1 MSTPTVSRRQFVQ
14 TAAGGLATVA
24 GAAGQVAAAAGGPP
38 NIVFL
43 MTDNHRWD
51 HLGCMGNDIIQTPNI
66 DRLAERG
73 VTFTNAFCTTSICA
87 ATRATVFTGEFR
99 REHGYTFTMPPMSVQ
114 RMDRSYPALLKQAGY
129 RTGFVGKLGVEVDP
143 RAPDRMFDFYRRRIA
158 SSTSNPYYRKPASV
172 YMPARNPYGA
182 ADPADGPLKHVTTI
196 NGDDA
201 VEFVRTSSQN
211 QPFCLSVSF
220 SAPHPEDDHI
230 DQYIYDKK
238 LEHLYKDDVI
248 PPPPIPDDGYFHKLP
263 SFIQVSMSRQR
274 WFRRY
279 DTPEKYQQMIKG
291 IYRLITGVDI
301 QVGRIVAELERQG
314 LADNTVVIF
323 TGDNGIMIG
332 EHGLTGIWLMYEGSI
347 RKPLIIADPRLDR
360 SRHGAT
366 VDEMALTFDYPA
378 TMLDLAGVEIPRQM
392 RGRSLTPLLRGETVD
407 WRKDF
412 FYEHLYER
420 ETIPKSEGVRTER
433 YKYVRYFEENPVYEQ
448 LFDLETDP
456 NEVVNLAGDA
466 THADRL
472 ATLRV
477 RCDELRDSVGGP
489 YVRGM

>member
-1 MSTPTVSRRQFVQ
+1 MSLTRLNRRQFLEA
-14 TAAGGLATVA
+14 TAALVPATVSVR
-24 GAAGQVAAAAGGPP
+24 GQSPARPP

-51 HLGCMGNDIIQTPNI
+51 LLGCAGNEIIQTPNI

-73 VTFTNAFCTTSICA
+73 TRFTDAFCTTSICA
-87 ATRATVFTGEFR
+87 ATRASILTGEFR
-99 REHGYTFTMPPMSVQ
+99 REHGYTFTMPAMSVQ

-158 SSTSNPYYRKPASV
+158 SSTRNPYYRE
-172 YMPARNPYGA
+172 A
-182 ADPADGPLKHVTTI
+182 ADGRVKHVTTI

-201 VEFVRTSSQN
+201 VEFIRTSSQD

-230 DQYIYDKK
+230 DQYIFDKE
-238 LEHLYKDDVI
+238 LATLYERDEI
-248 PPPPIPDDGYFHKLP
+248 PLPPIPDHEYFHRLP
-263 SFIQVSMSRQR
+263 GFIQVSMSRQR
-274 WFRRY
+274 WFRRF
-279 DTPEKYQQMIKG
+279 DTPEKYQRMMKG
-291 IYRLITGVDI
+291 MYRLITGVDR
-301 QVGRIVAELERQG
+301 QVGRIIGELQRRG
-314 LADNTVVIF
+314 FDDNTVVIF

-347 RKPLIIADPRLDR
+347 RKPLIIADPRLNR
-360 SRHGAT
+360 SRHGVTA
-366 VDEMALTFDYPA
+366 DQMALSFDCPV
-378 TMLDLAGVEIPRQM
+378 TVLDLAGVPVPPQM
-392 RGRSLTPLLRGETVD
+392 RGRSLVPLMRGEMVE

-420 ETIPKSEGVRTER
+420 ETIPKSEGIRTER
-433 YKYVRYFEENPVYEQ
+433 FKYVRYFERNPLYEQ

-456 NEVVNLAGDA
+456 NEVTNLVGDSA
-466 THADRL
+466 HD
-472 ATLRV
+472 ATLRALRA
-477 RCDELRDSVGGP
+477 RCDELRDGVGGP

>member
-1 MSTPTVSRRQFVQ
+1 MR
-14 TAAGGLATVA
+14 
-24 GAAGQVAAAAGGPP
+24 GQSASGRP

-51 HLGCMGNDIIQTPNI
+51 LLGCAGNEIIQTPNI

-73 VTFTNAFCTTSICA
+73 VRFTNSFCTTSICA
-87 ATRATVFTGEFR
+87 ATRASILTGEFR
-99 REHGYTFTMPPMSVQ
+99 REHGYTFTMPAMSVQ
-114 RMDRSYPALLKQAGY
+114 RMDRSYPALLKQSGY

-158 SSTSNPYYRKPASV
+158 SSTRNPYYRE
-172 YMPARNPYGA
+172 
-182 ADPADGPLKHVTTI
+182 ADDGKVKHITTI

-201 VEFVRTSSQN
+201 VEFIRTSPQD

-230 DQYIYDKK
+230 DQYIFDRE
-238 LEHLYKDDVI
+238 LQPLYEQDVI
-248 PPPPIPDDGYFHKLP
+248 PPPPIPDNEHFRQLP
-263 SFIQVSMSRQR
+263 GFIQVSMSRQR
-274 WFRRY
+274 WFRRF
-279 DTPEKYQQMIKG
+279 DTPEKYQRMMKG
-291 IYRLITGVDI
+291 MYRLITGVDR

-314 LADNTVVIF
+314 FADNTVVIF

-347 RKPLIIADPRLDR
+347 RKPLIIADPRLDE
-360 SRHGAT
+360 SRQGVTA
-366 VDEMALTFDYPA
+366 DQMALSFDCPA
-378 TMLDLAGVEIPRQM
+378 TMLDLAGVPIPEQM
-392 RGRSLTPLLRGETVD
+392 RGRSMVPLMRDEAVD
-407 WRKDF
+407 WREDF

-433 YKYVRYFEENPVYEQ
+433 FKYVRYFERNPVYEQ
-448 LFDLETDP
+448 LFDLAADP
-456 NEVVNLAGDA
+456 NEITNLVTDPK
-466 THADRL
+466 HD
-472 ATLRV
+472 ATLRALRA

>member
-1 MSTPTVSRRQFVQ
+1 MSLRSLNRRQFFG
-14 TAAGGLATVA
+14 TASALLP
-24 GAAGQVAAAAGGPP
+24 AAASVRGQSASRPP

-51 HLGCMGNDIIQTPNI
+51 LLGCAGNEIIQTPNI

-73 VTFTNAFCTTSICA
+73 VRFTNSFCTTSICA
-87 ATRATVFTGEFR
+87 ATRASILTGEFR

-114 RMDRSYPALLKQAGY
+114 RMDRSYPALLKQSGY

-158 SSTSNPYYRKPASV
+158 SSTRNPYYRE
-172 YMPARNPYGA
+172 
-182 ADPADGPLKHVTTI
+182 ADDGRVEHITTI

-201 VEFVRTSSQN
+201 VEFIRTSSQD

-230 DQYIYDKK
+230 DQYIFDRE
-238 LEHLYKDDVI
+238 LQALYEQDVI
-248 PPPPIPDDGYFHKLP
+248 PPPPIPDDGYFHQLP
-263 SFIQVSMSRQR
+263 GFIQVSMSRQR
-274 WFRRY
+274 WFRRF
-279 DTPEKYQQMIKG
+279 DTPEKYQRMMKG
-291 IYRLITGVDI
+291 MYRLITGVDR

-314 LADNTVVIF
+314 FDDNTVVIF

-347 RKPLIIADPRLDR
+347 RKPLIIADPRLDE
-360 SRHGAT
+360 SRQGVTA
-366 VDEMALTFDYPA
+366 EQMALSFDCPV
-378 TMLDLAGVEIPRQM
+378 TMLDLAGLPIPEQM
-392 RGRSLTPLLRGETVD
+392 RGRSLVPLMRDEAAD
-407 WRKDF
+407 WREDF

-433 YKYVRYFEENPVYEQ
+433 FKYVRYFERNPVYEQ
-448 LFDLETDP
+448 LFDLVADP
-456 NEVVNLAGDA
+456 NEITNLVGD
-466 THADRL
+466 TKHG
-472 ATLRV
+472 ATLRALRA

>member
-1 MSTPTVSRRQFVQ
+1 MSVTPLDRRRFLELSTGGITASTIAHGQADPSR
-14 TAAGGLATVA
+14 
-24 GAAGQVAAAAGGPP
+24 P

-51 HLGCMGNDIIQTPNI
+51 LLGCAGNDIIQTPHI

-73 VTFTNAFCTTSICA
+73 VQFSNSFCTTSICA
-87 ATRATVFTGEFR
+87 ATRASILTGEFR
-99 REHGYTFTMPPMSVQ
+99 REHRYTFTMPPMSLQ

-143 RAPDRMFDFYRRRIA
+143 RAPGRMFDFYRRRIA
-158 SSTSNPYYRKPASV
+158 SSTRNPYYRE
-172 YMPARNPYGA
+172 A
-182 ADPADGPLKHVTTI
+182 ADGTVKHLSAI

-201 VEFVRTSSQN
+201 VEFIRTSSKS

-220 SAPHPEDDHI
+220 SAPHPEDDNI
-230 DQYIYDKK
+230 DQYIFDRRY
-238 LEHLYKDDVI
+238 ENLYQDATI
-248 PPPPIPDDGYFHKLP
+248 PPPPIPDDSYFHRLP
-263 SFIQVSMSRQR
+263 GFIQVSMSRQR
-274 WFRRY
+274 WFRRF
-279 DTPEKYQQMIKG
+279 DTPEKYQRMMKG
-291 IYRLITGVDI
+291 MYRLITGVDK
-301 QVGRIVAELERQG
+301 QVGRIVSALERQG
-314 LADNTVVIF
+314 VLDNTVLIF

-360 SRHGAT
+360 SLHGNA
-366 VDEMALTFDYPA
+366 VEDMVLSFDCPA
-378 TMLDLAGVEIPRQM
+378 TMLDLAGVEVPSEM
-392 RGRSLTPLLRGETVD
+392 RGRSLVPLLQGERPD

-433 YKYVRYFEENPVYEQ
+433 FKYVRYFERNPVYEQ
-448 LFDLETDP
+448 LFDLGKDP
-456 NEVVNLAGDA
+456 NEVTNLAGDP
-466 THADRL
+466 THASVL
-472 ATLRV
+472 ETLRE
-477 RCDELRDSVGGP
+477 RCDRLRDSVGGP

>member
-1 MSTPTVSRRQFVQ
+1 MSLRSLNRRQFFG
-14 TAAGGLATVA
+14 TASALLP
-24 GAAGQVAAAAGGPP
+24 AAASVRGQSASRPP

-51 HLGCMGNDIIQTPNI
+51 LLGCAGNEIIQTPNI

-73 VTFTNAFCTTSICA
+73 VRFINSFCTTSICA
-87 ATRATVFTGEFR
+87 ATRASILTGEFR

-114 RMDRSYPALLKQAGY
+114 RMDRSYPALLKQSGY

-158 SSTSNPYYRKPASV
+158 SSTRNPYYREAE
-172 YMPARNPYGA
+172 
-182 ADPADGPLKHVTTI
+182 DGNVKHITTI

-201 VEFVRTSSQN
+201 VEFIRTSSQD

-230 DQYIYDKK
+230 EQYIFDRE
-238 LEHLYKDDVI
+238 LQALYAQDVI
-248 PPPPIPDDGYFHKLP
+248 PPPPIPDDGYFHQLP
-263 SFIQVSMSRQR
+263 GFIQVSMSRQR
-274 WFRRY
+274 WFRRF
-279 DTPEKYQQMIKG
+279 DTPEKYQRMMKG
-291 IYRLITGVDI
+291 MYRLITGVDR
-301 QVGRIVAELERQG
+301 QVGRIVAELERRG
-314 LADNTVVIF
+314 FDDNTVVIF

-347 RKPLIIADPRLDR
+347 RKPLIIADPRLGGT
-360 SRHGAT
+360 RHAVT
-366 VDEMALTFDYPA
+366 AEQMTLSFDCPV
-378 TMLDLAGVEIPRQM
+378 TMLDLAGVSIPEQM
-392 RGRSLTPLLRGETVD
+392 RGRSLVPLMRGETVD
-407 WRKDF
+407 WREDF

-433 YKYVRYFEENPVYEQ
+433 FKYVRYFERNPVYEQ
-448 LFDLETDP
+448 LFDLVADP
-456 NEVVNLAGDA
+456 DEIANLAGDPK
-466 THADRL
+466 HG
-472 ATLRV
+472 ATLLALRA

>member
-1 MSTPTVSRRQFVQ
+1 MSLRSLDRRQF
-14 TAAGGLATVA
+14 L
-24 GAAGQVAAAAGGPP
+24 GAASALLPAAASMRGQSASRRP

-51 HLGCMGNDIIQTPNI
+51 LLGCAGNEIIQTPNI

-73 VTFTNAFCTTSICA
+73 VRFTNSFCTTSICA
-87 ATRATVFTGEFR
+87 ATRASILTGEFR

-114 RMDRSYPALLKQAGY
+114 RMDRSYPALLKQSGY

-143 RAPDRMFDFYRRRIA
+143 RAPERMFDFYRRRIA
-158 SSTSNPYYRKPASV
+158 SSTRNPYYRE
-172 YMPARNPYGA
+172 
-182 ADPADGPLKHVTTI
+182 ADDGTVKHVTTI

-201 VEFVRTSSQN
+201 VEFIRTSSQD

-230 DQYIYDKK
+230 DQYIFDRE
-238 LEHLYKDDVI
+238 LRALYEQDVI
-248 PPPPIPDDGYFHKLP
+248 PPPPIPDNQYFRQLP
-263 SFIQVSMSRQR
+263 GFIQVSMSRQR
-274 WFRRY
+274 WFRRF
-279 DTPEKYQQMIKG
+279 DTPEKYQRMMKG
-291 IYRLITGVDI
+291 MYRLITGVDR

-314 LADNTVVIF
+314 FDDNTVVIF

-347 RKPLIIADPRLDR
+347 RKPLIIADPRLGG
-360 SRHGAT
+360 SRHAVT
-366 VDEMALTFDYPA
+366 AEQMTLSFDCPA
-378 TMLDLAGVEIPRQM
+378 TMLDLAGIPIPEQM
-392 RGRSLTPLLRGETVD
+392 RGSSLVPLMRGETVD
-407 WRKDF
+407 WRDDF

-433 YKYVRYFEENPVYEQ
+433 FKYVRYFERNPVYEQ
-448 LFDLETDP
+448 LFDLAADP
-456 NEVVNLAGDA
+456 NEITSLVGDPK
-466 THADRL
+466 HG
-472 ATLRV
+472 ATLRALRA

>member
-1 MSTPTVSRRQFVQ
+1 MRGQSASRR
-14 TAAGGLATVA
+14 
-24 GAAGQVAAAAGGPP
+24 P

-51 HLGCMGNDIIQTPNI
+51 LLGCAGNEIIQTPNI

-73 VTFTNAFCTTSICA
+73 VRFTNSFCTTSICA
-87 ATRATVFTGEFR
+87 ATRASILTGEFR

-114 RMDRSYPALLKQAGY
+114 RMDRSYPALLKQSGY

-143 RAPDRMFDFYRRRIA
+143 RAPERMFDFYRRRIA
-158 SSTSNPYYRKPASV
+158 SSTRNPYYRE
-172 YMPARNPYGA
+172 
-182 ADPADGPLKHVTTI
+182 ADDGTVKHVTTI

-201 VEFVRTSSQN
+201 VEFIRTSSQD

-230 DQYIYDKK
+230 DQYIFDRE
-238 LEHLYKDDVI
+238 LRALYEQDVI
-248 PPPPIPDDGYFHKLP
+248 PPPPIPDNQYFRQLP
-263 SFIQVSMSRQR
+263 GFIQVSMSRQR
-274 WFRRY
+274 WFRRF
-279 DTPEKYQQMIKG
+279 DTPEKYQRMMKG
-291 IYRLITGVDI
+291 MYRLITGVDR

-314 LADNTVVIF
+314 FDDNTVVIF

-347 RKPLIIADPRLDR
+347 RKPLIIADPRLGG
-360 SRHGAT
+360 SRHAVT
-366 VDEMALTFDYPA
+366 AEQMTLSFDCPA
-378 TMLDLAGVEIPRQM
+378 TMLDLAGIPIPEQM
-392 RGRSLTPLLRGETVD
+392 RGSSLVPLMRGETVD
-407 WRKDF
+407 WRDDF

-433 YKYVRYFEENPVYEQ
+433 FKYVRYFERNPVYEQ
-448 LFDLETDP
+448 LFDLAADP
-456 NEVVNLAGDA
+456 NEITSLVGDPK
-466 THADRL
+466 HG
-472 ATLRV
+472 ATLRALRA